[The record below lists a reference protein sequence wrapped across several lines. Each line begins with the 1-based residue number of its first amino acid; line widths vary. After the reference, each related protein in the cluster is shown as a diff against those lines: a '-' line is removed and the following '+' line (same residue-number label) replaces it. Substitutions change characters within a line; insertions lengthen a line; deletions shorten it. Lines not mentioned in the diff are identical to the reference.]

1 MKKIFSVALIGATLL
16 YAESSAFGA
25 GDLTSDS
32 PYGLTSGEKL
42 LKEKLDT
49 LSNNDAQVN
58 SRISEI
64 EQRVEG
70 LQSTLEGINS
80 QYAKSNSRLT
90 QLETNF
96 EAMENNLS
104 TELQNLKA
112 YVEESRKI
120 QDTNNKQIK
129 KILAE
134 LSSLV
139 DSINANYVSKDDLN
153 DFNLS
158 ANNTLVI
165 PTSDDK
171 NATSLKEN
179 NASVIPVKEKEVKQ
193 IDDSWKKKKNNEI
206 LDLAIKDLND
216 NSYENSKTKL
226 NYLISKQY
234 KPARA
239 NFWLGEI
246 EYKQKKYNNAIAY
259 YKTSS
264 ALSTKGDYFPKL
276 LYHTAISL
284 DKIGDPKTANG
295 FYKALKT
302 NYPNSPEAK
311 ASPNRK

>member
-96 EAMENNLS
+96 ETMENNLS